1 MRYFADHD
9 GTIAFF
15 NLTQVA
21 REQLRAYFISMQTPN
36 SDGIRL
42 IGGVQQT
49 EMLEETMAQLHD
61 IVRSIDTIASQT
73 RLLALNANIEASRAG
88 EHGRGFA
95 VVATEV
101 KKLADDTRKA
111 TDQASLMMAHA
122 TEKGNQF
129 KRAAA

>member
-1 MRYFADHD
+1 
-9 GTIAFF
+9 
-15 NLTQVA
+15 
-21 REQLRAYFISMQTPN
+21 
-36 SDGIRL
+36 
-42 IGGVQQT
+42 
-49 EMLEETMAQLHD
+49 MAQLHS

-111 TDQASLMMAHA
+111 TDQASLMMAQA